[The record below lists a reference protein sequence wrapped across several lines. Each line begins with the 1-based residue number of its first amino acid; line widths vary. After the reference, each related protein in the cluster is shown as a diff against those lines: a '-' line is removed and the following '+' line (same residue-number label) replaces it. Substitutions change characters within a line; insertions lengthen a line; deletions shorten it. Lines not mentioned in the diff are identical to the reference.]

1 MKAQKVKLRRN
12 NKNYSKNNKQWI
24 NAGFCKIVIDLR
36 GVRYEAALTELDR
49 YLDTAVLA
57 NISPVE
63 IIHGKGTGALRQGV
77 TEFLRS
83 DRRVKSY
90 HFASANAG

>member
-1 MKAQKVKLRRN
+1 VKSTL
-12 NKNYSKNNKQWI
+12 
-24 NAGFCKIVIDLR
+24 DLR
-36 GVRYEAALTELDR
+36 GIRYEAALSELDK

-83 DRRVKSY
+83 DRRVDSY
-90 HFASANAG
+90 HFANANAGGDGATIVTLK